1 MTNTPK
7 IIGITGNIATGKS
20 VVGHMLANSGAL
32 EIDAD
37 VVANRMLYPS
47 GPSYHPVLKA
57 FGEKILTES
66 GLISRQKLG
75 EIVFPDPEKLLELE
89 KLLHPAVTTS
99 IQARIKITSQPV
111 VVIEAIKLLESNLVD
126 ICDAI
131 WVSDA
136 SIDHQMERLINTRN
150 MTRTEA
156 LSRISAQ
163 PLQSEKLN
171 RANVVINTEGSFIDT
186 WQQIQDALND
196 TIQLNNGQN
205 EAQTDQPGDWYFPF
219 ANALSDE
226 TAASF
231 WNSWTDKDPEIWY
244 EFLGT
249 KLILPFIKEDRLKS
263 LLFWDNWN
271 FTAAL
276 SRWISQKA
284 ISPSSEFVLDVFSS
298 QVEKQ
303 ECEVILFS
311 NQMVKNYNF
320 DLDEFG
326 FKFLKISEI
335 PYPAW
340 QEAARK
346 DSQDHDDRLWIK
358 VLSQPVEAKG
368 PKNRKPIIK

>member
-20 VVGHMLANSGAL
+20 VVGRMLANSGAL

-37 VVANRMLYPS
+37 VVANRMLYPN

-66 GLISRQKLG
+66 GLISRKKLG

-131 WVSDA
+131 WVSHA
-136 SIDHQMERLINTRN
+136 SIDHQMERLMNTRN

-156 LSRISAQ
+156 LSRIGAQ
-163 PLQSEKLN
+163 PPQSEKLK
-171 RANVVINTEGSFIDT
+171 RANFVINTEGSFKDT
-186 WQQIQDALND
+186 WEQIQDALND

-205 EAQTDQPGDWYFPF
+205 EAQAYQDWYFPYV
-219 ANALSDE
+219 NALSDE
-226 TAASF
+226 AAAAF
-231 WNSWTDKDPEIWY
+231 WNSRTDKDPEIWY
-244 EFLGT
+244 ESLGK
-249 KLILPFIKEDRLKS
+249 KLILPFIKENRLKS

-276 SRWISQKA
+276 SQWISQKA
-284 ISPSSEFVLDVFSS
+284 ITLSSEFVLDVFSS

-326 FKFLKISEI
+326 FERLEIDAI

-346 DSQDHDDRLWIK
+346 VSQVHDDRLWVK
-358 VLSQPVEAKG
+358 VLSQPVEAIG
-368 PKNRKPIIK
+368 PKIRNPIIK